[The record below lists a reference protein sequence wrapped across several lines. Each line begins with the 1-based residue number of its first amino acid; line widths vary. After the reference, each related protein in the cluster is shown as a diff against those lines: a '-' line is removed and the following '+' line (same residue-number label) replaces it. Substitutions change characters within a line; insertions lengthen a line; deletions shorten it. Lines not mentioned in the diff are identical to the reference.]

1 MNPCS
6 PLPCHSSGENI
17 NTGRKGV
24 QKGRSQRARIR
35 QIYCQIT
42 CFFRRLFIFSP
53 ESLIFWGLNNKVLT
67 STPVSNHGWN
77 YGELPDRPTQN
88 GYLASYIQA
97 LGRAAGTLAGE
108 SEASEFGESAGSS
121 RPSLG
126 LSRLPCWMTGRP
138 PAPIPG

>member
-6 PLPCHSSGENI
+6 PLPCHSSGENT

-42 CFFRRLFIFSP
+42 CFFRRLFIFSLG
-53 ESLIFWGLNNKVLT
+53 SLIFWGLNNKVLT

-77 YGELPDRPTQN
+77 YDELPDRPTQD

-108 SEASEFGESAGSS
+108 SEASEVCRDRWKLTAQF
-121 RPSLG
+121 R
-126 LSRLPCWMTGRP
+126 TVP
-138 PAPIPG
+138 PAMLDDRAPASSHSG